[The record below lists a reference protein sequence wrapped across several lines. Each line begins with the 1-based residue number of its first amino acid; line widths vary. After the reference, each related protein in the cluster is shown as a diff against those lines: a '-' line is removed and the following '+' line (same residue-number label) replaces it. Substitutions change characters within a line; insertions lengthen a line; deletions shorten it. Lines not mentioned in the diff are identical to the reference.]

1 MSLTYI
7 VGSVTRH
14 RTARHRRLVNGAWTV
29 DARIARFAEPAA
41 LVILAE
47 RPTHGYELLERLPT
61 LLGAESVDAG
71 NLYRFLRALEA
82 DGAVASTWNAD
93 LPGPARRTYTIT
105 DPGRQLLSAWADALG
120 DTRDRIDEFLERY
133 REGGEHVPGT

>member
-1 MSLTYI
+1 MR
-7 VGSVTRH
+7 GVTRTRT
-14 RTARHRRLVNGAWTV
+14 RTARHRRLVDGAWIV
-29 DARIARFAEPAA
+29 DARIARLAEPAV

-47 RPTHGYELLERLPT
+47 RPTHGYELLERLPA

-82 DGAVASTWNAD
+82 DRIVASNWDAE

-105 DPGRQLLSAWADALG
+105 DPGRQLLAAWATALE
-120 DTRDRIDEFLERY
+120 DTRARIDEFLNRHQK
-133 REGGEHVPGT
+133 EGR

>member
-1 MSLTYI
+1 MTYTLLD
-7 VGSVTRH
+7 VTRS
-14 RTARHRRLVNGAWTV
+14 RTARHRRLVNGVWTV
-29 DARIARFAEPAA
+29 DARVARLAEPAV

-47 RPTHGYELLERLPT
+47 RPTHGYELLERLPA

-82 DGAVASTWNAD
+82 DGLVVSRWDAE

-105 DPGRQLLSAWADALG
+105 APGRQLLSAWATALG
-120 DTRDRIDEFLERY
+120 AARAQIDTFLDRY
-133 REGGEHVPGT
+133 QKGGEHVPRI

>member
-1 MSLTYI
+1 M
-7 VGSVTRH
+7 TRH
-14 RTARHRRLVNGAWTV
+14 RTARHRRLVDGAWTV
-29 DARIARFAEPAA
+29 DARIARLAEPAV

-47 RPTHGYELLERLPT
+47 RPTHGYELLERLPA

-71 NLYRFLRALEA
+71 NLYRFLRGLEA
-82 DGAVASTWNAD
+82 DGAVASAWNAE

-105 DPGRQLLSAWADALG
+105 DPGRQLLSAWAAALE
-120 DTRDRIDEFLERY
+120 DTRERIDEFLNRY